1 MDTAEKRKDM
11 KQAVKDLKNLYGN
24 EVDSDEGVVEA
35 VDDEDDND
43 YNDNDDSEDD
53 QDYSDGYGE
62 EVDDGYEKPKRR
74 DAFARNDGE
83 VDTDS
88 EGDAHLEQQSKTF
101 KGGVTKKDA
110 KFNAF
115 TPKN

>member
-1 MDTAEKRKDM
+1 M
-11 KQAVKDLKNLYGN
+11 KQAVKDLRNIYGN
-24 EVDSDEGVVEA
+24 EVDSDEGVVED
-35 VDDEDDND
+35 VDDEDDNNGN
-43 YNDNDDSEDD
+43 YNNDSEDE
-53 QDYSDGYGE
+53 QEYSEGYGE
-62 EVDDGYEKPKRR
+62 EDDGGYEKPKRR

>member
-1 MDTAEKRKDM
+1 MDSAAKRKDM
-11 KQAVKDLKNLYGN
+11 KQAVKDLRNIYGN

-35 VDDEDDND
+35 VDDEDDN
-43 YNDNDDSEDD
+43 NNDDSEDE

-62 EVDDGYEKPKRR
+62 EDENGYEKPKRR

-88 EGDAHLEQQSKTF
+88 EGDAHLEQ
-101 KGGVTKKDA
+101 
-110 KFNAF
+110 
-115 TPKN
+115 